1 MNKAKVH
8 TAGLLAPSFAY
19 LWALDYTGHGPPLEP
34 LCCLFLLPGMLSH
47 QLFQVCLIYEWG
59 NWVQRNDALL
69 CNRQLQSGKVFPG
82 SQISWFLIF
91 GPTLIIF
98 HSYKIWSLF
107 IGQWLQLISGP
118 CVTTATQNY
127 IMAHTAY
134 IQIWI
139 QLKCNLN
146 NFVIALEIR
155 NINTWGRIYAH
166 IFSCEVSKV
175 WDTNC

>member
-1 MNKAKVH
+1 MNEAKVH

-82 SQISWFLIF
+82 SQISWFLINNSSLITKNSRVF
-91 GPTLIIF
+91 CGTLIPP
-98 HSYKIWSLF
+98 WSPSRVLS
-107 IGQWLQLISGP
+107 WDVPCNSISLLMISQM
-118 CVTTATQNY
+118 C
-127 IMAHTAY
+127 AHTHVY
-134 IQIWI
+134 
-139 QLKCNLN
+139 LCVCVHTCGVGC
-146 NFVIALEIR
+146 VILMFQRTSLGGCFFLHAIVHPSQ
-155 NINTWGRIYAH
+155 G
-166 IFSCEVSKV
+166 
-175 WDTNC
+175 